1 MRRDIFVPLCL
12 AALLCALLAGCRE
25 ERQSDHTDLDA
36 KPVLYLY
43 PEKETEVNVRL
54 DYDGELT
61 CTYPACGENG
71 WTVTAAPDGTL
82 RDKAGQTYNYLYWEG
97 LSRGDYDFSRGFC
110 VPGEDTA
117 AFLEESL
124 EKLGLTR
131 REANEFIVYW
141 LPRMEASAYNL
152 ISFQSEAYTD
162 RAKLTITPE
171 PDSLL
176 RVFMAWRPLEE
187 AVEIPEQDLP
197 AFRRK
202 GFAAVEWGGAELS
215 ALTPQEVKQA
225 AASREAMTVAEEETT
240 LELPFALQQTVT
252 LSRYDGETVSSAH
265 IYASAWPEKTA
276 LETAFG
282 PIQGS
287 AVTNW
292 TAPENPW
299 PIYTLRIG
307 GTESDYVAAY
317 CGGIWLD
324 NRGSAL
330 QTAVDFPAI
339 WNRLVREGETPEGLP
354 LLPHL
359 RILALRDSRWDPRF
373 MTVSGPEAP
382 LEDVPMALT
391 VSGSTLSWKITNRSG
406 QSLSHGNGGFAALEV
421 LLDGAWYSVPR
432 LDGPHWGVTLEG
444 HSLSPGKDFSSGFSW
459 APYAGLP
466 DGTYRLVF
474 PLDTASQDPQEE
486 CFFGYAAASF
496 QLKDGTPAL
505 PGSPGAKLK

>member
-1 MRRDIFVPLCL
+1 MRRGISVPLCL
-12 AALLCALLAGCRE
+12 AALLCALLTGCRE
-25 ERQSDHTDLDA
+25 ERQNNHTDLDA

-54 DYDGELT
+54 DYGGELT
-61 CTYPACGENG
+61 CTYPACGEEG

-131 REANEFIVYW
+131 REANEFIIYW
-141 LPRMEASAYNL
+141 LPRMEASAYHL

-187 AVEIPEQDLP
+187 AVEIPEQNLP

-252 LSRYDGETVSSAH
+252 LSRYDGETV
-265 IYASAWPEKTA
+265 
-276 LETAFG
+276 
-282 PIQGS
+282 
-287 AVTNW
+287 
-292 TAPENPW
+292 
-299 PIYTLRIG
+299 
-307 GTESDYVAAY
+307 
-317 CGGIWLD
+317 
-324 NRGSAL
+324 
-330 QTAVDFPAI
+330 
-339 WNRLVREGETPEGLP
+339 
-354 LLPHL
+354 
-359 RILALRDSRWDPRF
+359 
-373 MTVSGPEAP
+373 
-382 LEDVPMALT
+382 
-391 VSGSTLSWKITNRSG
+391 
-406 QSLSHGNGGFAALEV
+406 
-421 LLDGAWYSVPR
+421 
-432 LDGPHWGVTLEG
+432 
-444 HSLSPGKDFSSGFSW
+444 
-459 APYAGLP
+459 
-466 DGTYRLVF
+466 
-474 PLDTASQDPQEE
+474 
-486 CFFGYAAASF
+486 
-496 QLKDGTPAL
+496 
-505 PGSPGAKLK
+505 